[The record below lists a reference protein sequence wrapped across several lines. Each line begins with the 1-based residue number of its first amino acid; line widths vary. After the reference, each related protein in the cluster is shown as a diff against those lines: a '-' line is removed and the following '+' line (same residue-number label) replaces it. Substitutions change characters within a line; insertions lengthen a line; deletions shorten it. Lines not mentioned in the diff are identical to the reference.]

1 MDTVSTNMGLHFRH
15 LAEHPQDQAWLRAN
29 PSKIATATEELLR
42 AYSAVT
48 TFRTCVKP
56 VEIHGVQIMPG
67 DKVAMCTTLANRD
80 PEAFE
85 RPNDI
90 MLERNPRHLTFATGP
105 HRCVGAPRARREL
118 TIALEECLAA
128 LPDFRLKP
136 GSSIVT
142 ALGGM
147 IQPITLPLS
156 GGDVSSI
163 SSTLARKLNS

>member
-1 MDTVSTNMGLHFRH
+1 VRRKHPRCVSRSIACEIVL
-15 LAEHPQDQAWLRAN
+15 PQDQAWLRAN

-48 TFRTCVKP
+48 AFRTCVKP

-90 MLERNPRHLTFATGP
+90 MLERNPATSVCDRP
-105 HRCVGAPRARREL
+105 ASLCWRATRSSR
-118 TIALEECLAA
+118 AHDC
-128 LPDFRLKP
+128 P
-136 GSSIVT
+136 GRV
-142 ALGGM
+142 
-147 IQPITLPLS
+147 S
-156 GGDVSSI
+156 GGP
-163 SSTLARKLNS
+163 A